1 MSLCNS
7 YNGWDAITAVE
18 TMHSAFPSGVT
29 PIPTWVWVRV
39 WVPCLQ
45 PTPIPTVKTH
55 RHPRGFS
62 IPTLFPNFDGIH
74 LDTVVGH
81 KDTEVLD
88 LGDFELAF
96 LRLAEQVM
104 LCQSFQ
110 DFAGNGAMCLKV
122 VGEDQ
127 DVV

>member
-1 MSLCNS
+1 MPGHLAGETIQGFANATEVLDES
-7 YNGWDAITAVE
+7 AVE
-18 TMHSAFPSGVT
+18 IRKSSELPDIRRIAGSRP
-29 PIPTWVWVRV
+29 
-39 WVPCLQ
+39 LLN
-45 PTPIPTVKTH
+45 
-55 RHPRGFS
+55 
-62 IPTLFPNFDGIH
+62 TLYFDRIH
-74 LDTVVGH
+74 LDTVMGH

-96 LRLAEQVM
+96 LGLAEQVM